1 MKLLGN
7 LLNKRKQEKL
17 ALTDKDV
24 YFVFRKVIREEFGS
38 VGIENLQPDYYDG
51 QTIFVKSQSSAWL
64 NELWLNKGRI
74 VRKINEELGEDL
86 IKNIKTK

>member
-7 LLNKRKQEKL
+7 LLNLRKPKKL
-17 ALTDKDV
+17 SLTDKDV
-24 YFVFRKVIREEFGS
+24 YFIFRKVIQAEFGA
-38 VGIENLQPDYYDG
+38 VGIEKLQPDYYDG
-51 QTIFVKSQSSAWL
+51 QTIFVKSESSAWL

-74 VRKINEELGEDL
+74 VRKINQELGEEL